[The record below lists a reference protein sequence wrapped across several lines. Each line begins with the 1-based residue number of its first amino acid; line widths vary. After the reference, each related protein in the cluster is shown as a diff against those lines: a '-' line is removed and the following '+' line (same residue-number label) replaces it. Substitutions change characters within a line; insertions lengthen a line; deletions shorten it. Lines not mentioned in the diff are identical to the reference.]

1 MKRVKKS
8 HAMRIKKMKLKISTL
23 LSRVVKIN
31 KIPKLCEKP
40 LARKWSENNLRLYP
54 IFYSPN
60 LTRSLNMAKHNQNI
74 KLVNLDQQQQKRKNS
89 NQFVYTSLTKEC

>member
-1 MKRVKKS
+1 
-8 HAMRIKKMKLKISTL
+8 MKLKISTL
-23 LSRVVKIN
+23 LSRVVKI
-31 KIPKLCEKP
+31 KIPKLCENP

-74 KLVNLDQQQQKRKNS
+74 ISEFRS
-89 NQFVYTSLTKEC
+89 TATEEKEFQSICLYFFD